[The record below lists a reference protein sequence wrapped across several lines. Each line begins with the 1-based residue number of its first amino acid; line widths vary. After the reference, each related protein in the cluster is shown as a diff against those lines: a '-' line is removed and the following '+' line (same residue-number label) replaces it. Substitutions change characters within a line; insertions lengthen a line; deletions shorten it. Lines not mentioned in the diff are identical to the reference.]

1 MFTPKGTKQ
10 QLHPSV
16 SSSLSATSCKSTGT
30 FYTPVCTLLDSNPA
44 VAPPHLNIRRIAS
57 AEYAYALF
65 RIAVIVR
72 IGIDIMDIGQ
82 TIFTCDELK
91 GRNI

>member
-1 MFTPKGTKQ
+1 MHTWSWLLFLNESRQVWWKAGPKIRTCTQ
-10 QLHPSV
+10 
-16 SSSLSATSCKSTGT
+16 
-30 FYTPVCTLLDSNPA
+30 VCILLDSNPA
-44 VAPPHLNIRRIAS
+44 VASPHLNIRRSAI

-72 IGIDIMDIGQ
+72 IGIDIMDIGH